1 MVIRHNKAITFRQL
15 RSVSDARRPM
25 SSWDGFCYNFLT
37 MGVIFPWVYLWGPAA
52 FPAADLQTSIFLAL
66 IAQLPISLAYCFLA
80 TILPVS
86 GGDYIYQ
93 TRAFGKWGFVS
104 VMSGFVIWIL
114 QWVALSGWLFTTLGL
129 APLLLSLGVELKSR
143 LLVRLGVDIQ
153 NHWGIATV
161 SILLVFFTT
170 VFLGYGLR
178 AYVRVQRWLFI
189 FTVAAT
195 LAVAYTFHSHHATFN
210 NDLDSFIRS
219 LWHL

>member
-1 MVIRHNKAITFRQL
+1 
-15 RSVSDARRPM
+15 M
-25 SSWDGFCYNFLT
+25 SPWDGFVYNFLA
-37 MGVIFPWVYLWGPAA
+37 MGVIFPCIYVTGRSTFPGAHLGWAVGLTLAA
-52 FPAADLQTSIFLAL
+52 QI
-66 IAQLPISLAYCFLA
+66 PISLAYCFLA
-80 TILPVS
+80 TILPV
-86 GGDYIYQ
+86 GGGNYIYQ

-104 VMSGFVIWIL
+104 VMSGFVIGIL
-114 QWVALSGWLFTTLGL
+114 QWVALSGWLLSTLGL

-210 NDLDSFIRS
+210 ND
-219 LWHL
+219 